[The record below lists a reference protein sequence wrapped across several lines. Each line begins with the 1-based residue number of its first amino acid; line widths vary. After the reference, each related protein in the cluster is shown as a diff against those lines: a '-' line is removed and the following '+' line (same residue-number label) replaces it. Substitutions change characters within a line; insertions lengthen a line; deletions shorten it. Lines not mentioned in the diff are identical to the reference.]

1 LRKAVKLIESNNV
14 WKFITQ
20 DKRGKI
26 NVQIG
31 MDEEFNDM
39 TVVSVDVN
47 VKGKEEAK
55 IALVGPTRMDYSK
68 VIGVMEYLIS
78 QLDEVYGEDSDE

>member
-1 LRKAVKLIESNNV
+1 
-14 WKFITQ
+14 
-20 DKRGKI
+20 
-26 NVQIG
+26 

-39 TVVSVDVN
+39 TIVSVDVN

-68 VIGVMEYLIS
+68 VIGVMEYLVS